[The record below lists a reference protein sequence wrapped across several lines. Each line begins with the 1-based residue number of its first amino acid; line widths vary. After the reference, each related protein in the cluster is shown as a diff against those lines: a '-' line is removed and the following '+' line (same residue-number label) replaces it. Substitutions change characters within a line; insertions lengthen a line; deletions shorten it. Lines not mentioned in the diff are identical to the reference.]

1 MKEGQNIIRKPLVTE
16 KTTRQ
21 KEDGRQYAFEVAGDA
36 NKIEIQKAVEQLF
49 KVKVLKVRTSNVLGK
64 VKRLGKKFGK
74 RSDWKKAIVTLREGD
89 RIEFFE
95 GA

>member
-1 MKEGQNIIRKPLVTE
+1 MKEEQRIIRRPLITE

-21 KEDGRQYAFEVAGDA
+21 KEEEHQYSFEVDGGA
-36 NKIEIQKAVEQLF
+36 NKVEIQKAVEQLF
-49 KVKVLKVRTSNVLGK
+49 KVRVLKVRTSNVLGK
-64 VKRLGKKFGK
+64 IKRLGKRYGK
-74 RSDWKKAIVTLREGD
+74 RSDWKKAIVTLKEGD